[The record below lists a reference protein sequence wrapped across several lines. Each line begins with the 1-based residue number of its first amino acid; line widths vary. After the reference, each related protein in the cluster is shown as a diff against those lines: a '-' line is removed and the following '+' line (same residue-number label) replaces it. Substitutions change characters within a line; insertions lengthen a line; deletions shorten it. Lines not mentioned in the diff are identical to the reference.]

1 MRTDALRKSS
11 GAYGL
16 WHVLL
21 MVLLCGVFHALTAQA
36 LTITVI
42 DQDGV
47 PVSDYRWLVE
57 ENAMKPSIA
66 GQPDDENSLS
76 FGFHTSYMPVV
87 ASGRVGAT
95 PNGPALASL
104 PLDAAKRY
112 FISVLPDGGGYQMG
126 GAPLEVGQ
134 DAATI
139 VVNKTPIPT
148 AQIAVFAFEDTQ
160 PINNSPDLP
169 QEKGLAG
176 FTVILSEA
184 GGTYGQSGGQ
194 VTQDAY
200 GNPIGTSYKKTGC
213 AGTVSPVSGYCV
225 DANGQP
231 EVETLGSGFVYTGA
245 DGTVRIRNLVP
256 AKYTIQIEPPA
267 GSGYRQTTTI
277 EGTKGID
284 AWVVARE
291 PSYSFLV
298 EPGQPL
304 PHVFMGFVK
313 PFTDATVLNGT
324 NTITGTVV
332 NQHMAM
338 PFQDFTFHNGG
349 PAVVKCIIGL
359 NELAAGGGK
368 GVYTQPCNPDG
379 SFSIPNVPAGT
390 YQLVI
395 WDEFL
400 DRIINFSTVTVSGGG
415 SVVALQDIPVFNWF
429 NRFESKV
436 FYDSDQ
442 DGFADPNEIG
452 ISGQAINLR
461 FRDGSI
467 YQSFTTNNA
476 GEVKF
481 EEVFPFFYWLV
492 AEVDFA
498 RFKATGATVV
508 VDQGGPV
515 PQHNGWAMPSFNVL
529 NPQEQAEVNP
539 NTGNNLSRTETGGPV
554 LLQGYQGFLGQT
566 NVIQWGKH
574 IYEPGHN
581 GGISGIVY
589 YASTRAENDPRY
601 AAAENNEPG
610 VPRVQVNLYKDCNSD
625 GIPDQPNCTRAIG
638 TLPATGLN
646 STLANVAF
654 ADVDNYPFCWSDQE
668 FIDAN
673 PTLCSGAVK
682 GDEDDE
688 RNGVAGFSLGDAI
701 QTAHTDSWDDSLPS
715 DCPGPEYSVNGVA
728 LDCVDG
734 LRSWNQ
740 VRPAVFDGG
749 YAFGGGASSDPA
761 DQLPVGTYI
770 VEAVPPHGYETLR
783 EEHKNVDFGDTY
795 TPSPLALPP
804 VCVGDPHLVPDELSL
819 MPGVPSAYA
828 GETRPLCD
836 RKSIDVLQGQNAG
849 VNFWVLTEV
858 PIAGHIVGFTANDV
872 GNEFNPNSPLFGEKY
887 APPHMPIS
895 IRDWSGHEINRF
907 YTGQFGAFNALVPS
921 TYSYNIPM
929 PSGVSPNMLTA
940 CMNSPGPIPDPAN
953 PGAMMVD
960 PYFSRNHSQMCYP
973 FQFLPGKTT
982 YLDTPVVSVSAF
994 ADNYDYPLDC
1004 ELTVGTPTIHS
1015 VEGFSGATSNGGPFI
1030 RTAANSQAPIA
1041 GQTLVIKSLGTVTVV
1056 NPDFDNTPGS
1066 SRTTTRDL
1074 GFGAAQGQ
1082 VVINGQTVSGSN
1094 IVSWNNTQIVVN
1106 VASNVRTGQL
1116 EVRRTNGKTTVA
1128 ALTVTVDSITPK
1140 LVPAQYPTIQAAIDA
1155 AVPGDLILVAPGT
1168 YDELVIMYKKVRLQG
1183 WGAGSTIINGTKTPA
1198 DKLEVWRAKIAS
1210 LYAAG
1215 AFDLVPGQT
1224 ATSTPGNPDFG
1235 LFGAEAG
1242 SGILVVA
1249 KAAGANAF
1257 NNTPRARIDGFMI
1270 TGADLG
1276 GGIFASGYA
1285 KYLQISNNKL
1295 VTNQGSFGGGI
1306 RVGHPSLQSG
1316 QDPATDLVRGGYTD
1330 SDNDN
1335 VLILNN
1341 HVAQNGGF
1349 GGAGAGVS
1357 LYAGSDNYR
1366 VSDNFICGNFSL
1378 GNGGGIGHLG
1388 LSNNGTISFN
1398 TVVFNETFNQGTDR
1412 HGGGIS
1418 VGGQAPL
1425 RVDRLSPGAGSV
1437 AVNANLVQG
1446 NLAGVGDGGGIRA
1459 QSVNG
1464 MDVWRSPGNSSPWYK
1479 LTVTNNMLTNNVA
1492 GLAGGGVSLQDSVLV
1507 AIANNT
1513 IANNDSTATTGA
1525 AFTAGNPNQSSPQ
1538 PAGLVSRAH
1547 SQLLFNTIG
1556 TGSGYKQE
1564 FTQSQFVNNILW
1576 HNRSFYWQIDQSA
1589 NPPTFGLVPNVAAGQ
1604 LPVYSDVGV
1613 LGTSQQGTW
1622 PLYTDGNAH
1631 RIIPLYSILTD
1642 ATGYTASY
1650 SSFSADPLFDF
1661 GYVNG
1666 DPRVGIAGRIS
1677 TAAAFDEGGN
1687 FISVRY
1693 GPLTLNPNECTARA
1707 TCPANQGYHLLNGS
1721 PAEAAGTLA
1730 TGVPLVDFDGQ
1741 SRPIPMF
1748 PLRPDIGA
1756 DERN

>member
-1 MRTDALRKSS
+1 MTDAPKRPV
-11 GAYGL
+11 GAHPL
-16 WHVLL
+16 WRLL
-21 MVLLCGVFHALTAQA
+21 LLLLAGVFNTLSAQA
-36 LTITVI
+36 LTINVV
-42 DQDGV
+42 DPSGA
-47 PVSDYRWLVE
+47 PVNDFRWLVE
-57 ENAMKPSIA
+57 EDAMKTSTP
-66 GQPDDENSLS
+66 GQPDGPNSLS

-95 PNGPALASL
+95 PKGPSLAGL
-104 PLDAAKRY
+104 PLDASKRY

-126 GAPLEVGQ
+126 GAPLAAGQ
-134 DAATI
+134 DSVTI
-139 VVNKTPIPT
+139 TVNKTPIPT
-148 AQIAVFAFEDTQ
+148 AQIAVFAFEDNQ

-200 GNPIGTSYKKTGC
+200 GNPIGTTYKKTGC
-213 AGTVSPVSGYCV
+213 AGSVSPVSGYCV
-225 DANGQP
+225 DSDGQP
-231 EVETLGSGFVYTGA
+231 EVQTPGSGFIYTGA

-256 AKYTIQIEPPA
+256 AKYTIQVVPPA

-313 PFTDATVLNGT
+313 PFTDASVLNGT
-324 NTITGTVV
+324 NKITGKVV
-332 NQHMAM
+332 NQHMSM
-338 PFQDFTFHNGG
+338 PFQDFNFYNGD
-349 PAVVKCIIGL
+349 PPVAKCIIGL

-368 GVYTQPCNPDG
+368 GVYAQPCNPDG

-390 YQLVI
+390 YQLVV

-400 DRIINFSTVTVSGGG
+400 DRIINFSTVIVPPGSGAEI
-415 SVVALQDIPVFNWF
+415 ALQEVPVFNWF

-436 FYDSDQ
+436 FFDSNQ
-442 DGFADPNEIG
+442 NGFADPGEVG
-452 ISGQAINLR
+452 IPQQAVNLR

-467 YQSFTTNNA
+467 YQSFTTDSK
-476 GEVKF
+476 GDVKF

-508 VDQGGPV
+508 VDLGGPV
-515 PQHNGWAMPSFNVL
+515 PPHDGWNMPSFNAL
-529 NPQEQAEVNP
+529 NPQDQAEVNP
-539 NTGNNLSRTETGGPV
+539 NTNNKLSRTESGGPV

-566 NVIQWGKH
+566 NVIQWGKAN
-574 IYEPGHN
+574 YESGHN

-610 VPRVQVNLYKDCNSD
+610 VPRVQVNLYRDFDKNNVIDDLD
-625 GIPDQPNCTRAIG
+625 GDGKVTP
-638 TLPATGLN
+638 
-646 STLANVAF
+646 
-654 ADVDNYPFCWSDQE
+654 ADVDNYPFCWSDPE
-668 FIDAN
+668 FAAAN
-673 PTLCSGAVK
+673 AALCPNGALA
-682 GDEDDE
+682 GAEDDDHNA
-688 RNGVAGFSLGDAI
+688 NGVFEMGDAI
-701 QTAHTDSWDDSLPS
+701 QIAHTDSWDDNLPS
-715 DCPGPEYSVNGVA
+715 GCRAPAYSINGVA

-770 VEAVPPHGYETLR
+770 VEAAPPHGYETLR

-795 TPSPLALPP
+795 TPSPLLLPP
-804 VCVGDPHLVPDELSL
+804 VCVGEGHLVPAELSL
-819 MPGVPSAYA
+819 MPDVPSAYA
-828 GETRPLCD
+828 GQTRPLCD
-836 RKSIDVLQGQNAG
+836 RKSIEVKQGLNAG

-895 IRDWSGHEINRF
+895 IRDWSGREINRF
-907 YTGQFGAFNALVPS
+907 YTGQFGSFNALVPS

-929 PSGVSPNMLTA
+929 PSGVAPNMLTA

-953 PGAMMVD
+953 PGIKMID

-1004 ELTVGTPTIHS
+1004 ELTEATPTIHS
-1015 VEGFSGATSNGGPFI
+1015 VEGFSGATSNGGPLI
-1030 RTAANSQAPIA
+1030 KALANNQDPIP
-1041 GQTLVIKSLGTVTVV
+1041 GQTLVIRSLGTVTVV
-1056 NPDFDNTPGS
+1056 NPAFNNTPGS
-1066 SRTTTRDL
+1066 SRTTARDL
-1074 GFGAAQGQ
+1074 GFGTTQGQ
-1082 VVINGQTVSGSN
+1082 VVIGGRTVLN
-1094 IVSWNNTQIVVN
+1094 TDIVSWSNTQIVVK
-1106 VASNVRTGQL
+1106 VALNMRTGQL
-1116 EVRRTNGKTTVA
+1116 EVRRANGKTTVA
-1128 ALTVTVDSITPK
+1128 AVTVTVDSSTPK
-1140 LVPAQYPTIQAAIDA
+1140 LVPAQYSTIQAAIDA
-1155 AVPGDLILVAPGT
+1155 ALPGDLILVAPGT

-1210 LYAAG
+1210 LHAAG

-1249 KAAGANAF
+1249 KASGANAF
-1257 NNTPRARIDGFMI
+1257 NNSPRARIDGFMI

-1285 KYLQISNNKL
+1285 KFLQISNNKL

-1306 RVGHPSLQSG
+1306 RVGHPLLQSG
-1316 QDPATDLVRGGYTD
+1316 LSPATDLVRGGYTD

-1335 VLILNN
+1335 ILILNN
-1341 HVAQNGGF
+1341 HIAQNGGF

-1366 VSDNFICGNFSL
+1366 VSENFICGNFSL

-1412 HGGGIS
+1412 HGGGIF

-1437 AVNANLVQG
+1437 TVDANLLQG

-1464 MDVWRSPGNSSPWYK
+1464 MDVWRSAGNSSTWYK
-1479 LTVTNNMLTNNVA
+1479 LAVTNNMVTNNVA
-1492 GLAGGGVSLQDSVLV
+1492 GLAGGGISLQDSVLAAV
-1507 AIANNT
+1507 ANNT

-1525 AFTAGNPNQSSPQ
+1525 AFAAGSPNQSTPQ

-1547 SQLLFNTIG
+1547 SQLLFNRIG
-1556 TGSGYKQE
+1556 AGSGYKQA
-1564 FTQSQFVNNILW
+1564 FTQGQFVNNIIW
-1576 HNRSFYWQIDQSA
+1576 HNRSFYWKIDESTDPA
-1589 NPPTFGLVPNVAAGQ
+1589 SFGLVPNLAAGQ
-1604 LPVYSDVGV
+1604 PPVYSDVGV
-1613 LGTSQQGTW
+1613 LGTAQQGTW
-1622 PLYTDGNAH
+1622 PLYTNGNAH
-1631 RIIPLYSILTD
+1631 RIIPWNSILTD
-1642 ATGYTASY
+1642 VTGYSASY
-1650 SSFSADPLFDF
+1650 NSFSADPLFDF
-1661 GYVNG
+1661 GFVNG
-1666 DPRVGIAGRIS
+1666 DPRVGTAGRIS

-1707 TCPANQGYHLLNGS
+1707 TCPPNQGYHLLQGS
-1721 PAEAAGTLA
+1721 PAVDKGRRL
-1730 TGVPLVDFDGQ
+1730 TGVTPTTDFDGP
-1741 SRPIPMF
+1741 SPGNR
-1748 PLRPDIGA
+1748 LDIGA
-1756 DERN
+1756 DERNN